1 MSIIENFQNIY
12 LELPKNVKLCA
23 VSKFHPASC
32 IEELYGVGHRIF
44 GESRPQELAQ
54 KAAALPSDIEWH
66 FIGHLQTNK
75 VNLVVE
81 HASLIESVDSG
92 RLLSAI
98 SKEAVKQDKKVKVL
112 LQLHIA
118 SEEAKQG
125 FTEAEITEILS
136 APAPEGVEIV
146 GLMAMATYTS
156 DEAQIKSEFLQ
167 AKSLYDKYPHFTT
180 LSMGMSGDY
189 PIAIE
194 CGANSVRIGS
204 IIFGGRY

>member
-1 MSIIENFQNIY
+1 MSIIENFQNIH
-12 LELPKNVKLCA
+12 LELPKSVKLCA

-32 IEELYGVGHRIF
+32 IEELYDIGHRIF

-54 KAAALPSDIEWH
+54 KAATLPRDIEWH

-75 VNLVVE
+75 VNIVVE
-81 HASLIESVDSG
+81 HASLIESVDSE

-98 SKEAVKQDKKVKVL
+98 SKEAVKQNKKVKVL

-118 SEEAKQG
+118 KEEAKQG
-125 FTEAEITEILS
+125 FTETEIIEILS
-136 APAPEGVEIV
+136 VPAPEGIEIV

-156 DEAQIKSEFLQ
+156 DDKQIKNEFLQ
-167 AKSLYDKYPHFTT
+167 AKSLYDKYPNLTT